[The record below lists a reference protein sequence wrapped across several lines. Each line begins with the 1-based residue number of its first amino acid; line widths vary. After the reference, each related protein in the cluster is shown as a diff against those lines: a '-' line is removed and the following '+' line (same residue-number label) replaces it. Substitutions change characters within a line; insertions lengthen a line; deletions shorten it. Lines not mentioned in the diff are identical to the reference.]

1 MLFLHYF
8 PSYSLTLTFGKAIIN
23 VKQIF
28 FNTKEMRR
36 KCAMALRD
44 EVKEQQN
51 KLKGKTFKEK
61 LNYFWDYYKIHT
73 IAFLFAVLVISVFVK
88 DIVTNKDNAFSAV
101 ILNSYGQNS
110 QEDFQADFAAY
121 AGIDTDTYNCLI
133 DTSATYSADSMSQ
146 YDVAFVQRIA
156 AQVQTGD
163 LDAFVGD
170 AQAFG
175 HYADG
180 YLFQDLREALT
191 EEEYKKYEPYFYYID
206 TAAIEAKRQMEE
218 EDILAAAQ
226 EEDPADPMNPSS
238 METPVP
244 VGIYLES
251 SPKLAQW
258 NCYTASGETPIF
270 GFLENAAHPD
280 LAHRFLAYLSE

>member
-1 MLFLHYF
+1 
-8 PSYSLTLTFGKAIIN
+8 
-23 VKQIF
+23 
-28 FNTKEMRR
+28 
-36 KCAMALRD
+36 MALRD

-88 DIVTNKDNAFSAV
+88 DIVTSKDNAFSAV
-101 ILNSYGQNS
+101 ILNSYGHTS

-121 AGIDTDTYNCLI
+121 AGIDTDTYSCLI
-133 DTSATYSADSMSQ
+133 DTSATYSVDSMSQ
-146 YDVAFVQRIA
+146 YDVAFAQRIA

-170 AQAFG
+170 VQAFG

-226 EEDPADPMNPSS
+226 EEESADPTDPSS

-270 GFLENAAHPD
+270 GFLANAAHPD